1 MKPKH
6 TGALKQ
12 AVSNR
17 CEEEV
22 QRAKENDRM
31 LVSRGSSG
39 SCMQELF
46 VATAADFPLLSL
58 SKHHTATLSSGYFL
72 LLSLICFPWLVVLR
86 CCSRRFCTQPVKGYG
101 RGKNLSPSASRGK
114 YGFRQKTGGTP
125 VTRSG
130 SIGIRIIRIL
140 TPACLFFCQW
150 TSEQTP
156 PPPRQ
161 ALQAS
166 VVVATGF
173 CQNRGTSRL

>member
-6 TGALKQ
+6 TGASKQ
-12 AVSNR
+12 AVSNQ
-17 CEEEV
+17 CEEELQQP

-39 SCMQELF
+39 SCMQKLF

-114 YGFRQKTGGTP
+114 YGFRQKKWHAGHAIRVHWNSNNPDLDTG
-125 VTRSG
+125 V
-130 SIGIRIIRIL
+130 SI
-140 TPACLFFCQW
+140 FCQW
-150 TSEQTP
+150 TSE
-156 PPPRQ
+156 
-161 ALQAS
+161 
-166 VVVATGF
+166 
-173 CQNRGTSRL
+173 